1 MGDSLFL
8 DRDEL
13 RDLTGRRQRAKV
25 AEWLRGNGY
34 RFDLAADGWPKVLRA
49 AVEARLMPAA
59 RQRKP
64 TAPDF
69 SVYATS
75 PKKAA

>member
-1 MGDSLFL
+1 MSLFL
-8 DRDEL
+8 SRDEMREL
-13 RDLTGRRQRAKV
+13 SGRHQRGKV
-25 AEWLRGNGY
+25 ADWLRSNGY

-64 TAPDF
+64 TEPDF
-69 SVYATS
+69 SAYAAS

>member
-1 MGDSLFL
+1 MFL
-8 DRDEL
+8 TRDEL
-13 RDLTGRRQRAKV
+13 RELTGRHQRGKV
-25 AEWLRGNGY
+25 AAWLRENGY
-34 RFDLAADGWPKVLRA
+34 RFELAADGWPRVLSA

-64 TAPDF
+64 TEPDF
-69 SVYATS
+69 SVYAAS